1 MRCKFFLSVLL
12 FLHWFGLAAAWLS
25 WDDSRDCRL
34 YGWMVCC
41 RCTGC
46 ALAYFRT
53 VLKTFICTEFNA
65 AFHRLT
71 HTALLTASLSLSSC
85 ALLLLHRGWT
95 ERFVCVYLIFFFC
108 RYIFCLLLFGFRPER
123 PSFGF
128 RMRVGFISGTSNE
141 MQPNRPCGFGTMA
154 ESGKNNKIYLREWS
168 AFFSSAICHQPRKQ
182 HKKTKKKLHVAEA
195 TFPM

>member
-1 MRCKFFLSVLL
+1 MALVGWQPWLPLIWMDGVLPLYWVCPRL
-12 FLHWFGLAAAWLS
+12 FSNRLANIHM
-25 WDDSRDCRL
+25 
-34 YGWMVCC
+34 YGIQ
-41 RCTGC
+41 RS
-46 ALAYFRT
+46 
-53 VLKTFICTEFNA
+53 ISQ
-65 AFHRLT
+65 T
-71 HTALLTASLSLSSC
+71 HTHSTFNRLSLSLFLCIASS
-85 ALLLLHRGWT
+85 ASWMNWT
-95 ERFVCVYLIFFFC
+95 LCLCLFNFFFC